1 MNNHRSREFP
11 SNLDSDVL
19 AVSGVSVNTRMLVC
33 IRRVLCDKER
43 KFRAAKL
50 NAVLEYM
57 L

>member
-1 MNNHRSREFP
+1 
-11 SNLDSDVL
+11 
-19 AVSGVSVNTRMLVC
+19 VNTRMLVC